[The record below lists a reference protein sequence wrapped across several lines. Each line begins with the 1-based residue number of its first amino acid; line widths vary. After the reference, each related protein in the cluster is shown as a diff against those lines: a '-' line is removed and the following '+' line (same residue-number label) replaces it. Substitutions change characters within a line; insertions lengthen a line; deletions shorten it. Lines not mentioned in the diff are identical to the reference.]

1 MPKLKTN
8 KSAAKRFRVTG
19 GGKIKH
25 KKKGMRHNLSSR
37 NKDEKRGLRQMG
49 YISKVDHDNVKV
61 MLPYQ

>member
-37 NKDEKRGLRQMG
+37 NKDSKRGLRQTG
-49 YISKVDHDNVKV
+49 YISEADHDNVRAFI
-61 MLPYQ
+61 PYK